1 MVRLCSASSFALLLM
16 IGPVIAALVL
26 SLCPSPADAF
36 NPMGQQSR
44 HRNNQ
49 QAAQVSVEDADGA
62 LLSSRRSFFAAVT
75 MTASASLLVSQEAS
89 AKEVDC
95 FQDCFKNCKQI
106 APKDQQYCLD
116 TCKDYCDQTDR
127 RDGLSGSVSSEGGE
141 TGILGLNTVVKGED
155 KPPEIKIPGLDFT
168 SGSGKKLIGY

>member
-1 MVRLCSASSFALLLM
+1 MALLM
-16 IGPVIAALVL
+16 LVVCA
-26 SLCPSPADAF
+26 SHVSAF
-36 NPMGQQSR
+36 NPLSQQEGQQ
-44 HRNNQ
+44 HKHMQ
-49 QAAQVSVEDADGA
+49 QAQAAQAAVEDADGDA
-62 LLSSRRSFFAAVT
+62 FLSSRRSFFATAV
-75 MTASASLLVSQEAS
+75 MTASSALLFSQEAS

-95 FQDCFKNCKQI
+95 FQDCFKNCKLI

-116 TCKDYCDQTDR
+116 TCKEYCDQTDR

-155 KPPEIKIPGLDFT
+155 KPPEIKIPGLDFS

>member
-1 MVRLCSASSFALLLM
+1 MAVEEVHADADVDDASSLH
-16 IGPVIAALVL
+16 V
-26 SLCPSPADAF
+26 
-36 NPMGQQSR
+36 
-44 HRNNQ
+44 
-49 QAAQVSVEDADGA
+49 
-62 LLSSRRSFFAAVT
+62 SSRRRFFAAVT
-75 MTASASLLVSQEAS
+75 MAASSSVLCTEEVS

-116 TCKDYCDQTDR
+116 TCKEYCDQTDR

-168 SGSGKKLIGY
+168 SGSGKKLIGYSS